1 MSPSVG
7 DSVGSNDGNIVGDCV
22 GNSAIAAY
30 VKRGVS
36 LCSHHQQTH
45 PSYLTRRLRSR
56 YRLLSYA
63 RKARRAVREK
73 IACRFSMVKLTRKKC
88 WTLCWIQ

>member
-36 LCSHHQQTH
+36 LCSHHQQTQ
-45 PSYLTRRLRSR
+45 PK
-56 YRLLSYA
+56 LSHS
-63 RKARRAVREK
+63 E
-73 IACRFSMVKLTRKKC
+73 IPTP
-88 WTLCWIQ
+88 I